1 MKKTNK
7 LLKFRNKLYQNFTQ
21 RADAAL
27 DLLDALSSAT
37 VVESPVALSESTL
50 FRRQH
55 HSIYDTLEEVEFEK
69 EALSQ
74 MLYEAGEGY
83 DTIADYEI
91 YATDCTPNPRPES
104 PTVEDAGY
112 LKSGKNKPTLVGHKL
127 SWLVRLAKRET
138 SWGGPID
145 VERVATKTTDSEV
158 AAVQV
163 NRLDKMSDRLKVVVG
178 DSLYGNDK
186 FLATFLLLTT
196 VFALVRLRSNR
207 VLYEK
212 PGPYCG
218 RGRRPKHGAKFKLS
232 NENKRQADQ
241 TDTIEIGR
249 FTVRLQ
255 AWEGLH
261 FYKLSQLVG
270 MVICI
275 EFLKTDGTPRY
286 KRPIWLF
293 WTGPTTVPLAD
304 LCHMYLWRFGIEHMF
319 RFLKQ
324 HLGLC
329 ANQSTALINNQNWYW
344 FCALANWQLLLMQDL
359 VAEKRPAWYPKYV
372 NGRSRPLTPR
382 LVQRGA
388 LGLLLTLG
396 TPAKPPQPAGKGIG
410 RANGYRPQPRQR
422 YKVVR
427 KGKKKAK
434 STT

>member
-1 MKKTNK
+1 MKKNK
-7 LLKFRNKLYQNFTQ
+7 LPQFRDKLYQSFTQ
-21 RADAAL
+21 RADAAI
-27 DLLDALSSAT
+27 DLIDALTSAS
-37 VVESPVALSESTL
+37 VVESPVALSESPL
-50 FRRQH
+50 FRRQY
-55 HSIYDTLEEVEFEK
+55 HSVYDTLEEAEFEK

-83 DTIADYEI
+83 DTIAGYEM
-91 YATDCTPNPRPES
+91 YAVDCTPDPRPES
-104 PTVEDAGY
+104 PTLEDKGY

-127 SWLVRLAKRET
+127 SWLVRLARRET

-145 VERVATKTTDSEV
+145 IERVATETTDSEV
-158 AAVQV
+158 AVTQV
-163 NRLDKMSDRLKVVVG
+163 ERLDKMSDRLKVVVG

-186 FLATFLLLTT
+186 FLAVFILLTT
-196 VFALVRLRSNR
+196 VLALVRLRSNR
-207 VLYEK
+207 VLYEE
-212 PGPYCG
+212 PGPYSGHG
-218 RGRRPKHGAKFKLS
+218 RPSKHGAKFKLS
-232 NENKRQADQ
+232 HKDKRPPNQ

-249 FTVRLQ
+249 FMVRLQ

-261 FYKLSQLVG
+261 FYKLPLLVG
-270 MVICI
+270 MVMCI
-275 EFLKTDGTPRY
+275 EFLKSDGTPRY

-329 ANQSTALINNQNWYW
+329 ANQSTRLANNQNWYW
-344 FCALANWQLLLMQDL
+344 FCALANWQLLLMRDL
-359 VAEKRPAWYPKYV
+359 VVEAHPAWYPKYV
-372 NGRSRPLTPR
+372 NGNSRPLTPR

-396 TPAKPPQPAGKGIG
+396 TPARPPQPAGKGVG
-410 RANGYRPQPRQR
+410 RAKGYRPQPRLR

-434 STT
+434 STA